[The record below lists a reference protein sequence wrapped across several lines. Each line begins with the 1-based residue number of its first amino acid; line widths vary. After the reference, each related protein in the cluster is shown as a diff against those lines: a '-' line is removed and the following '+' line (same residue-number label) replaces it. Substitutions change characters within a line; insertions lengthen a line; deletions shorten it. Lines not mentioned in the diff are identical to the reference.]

1 MLFGPTDEFRESVQ
15 RWIFGTAFGNGS
27 ATHWYLALAQDLL
40 HAMAQLWERHGW
52 ERVSGEASVAAIG
65 EEHDSG
71 LLDAARLPAEGSC
84 LRRAEGT

>member
-1 MLFGPTDEFRESVQ
+1 
-15 RWIFGTAFGNGS
+15 
-27 ATHWYLALAQDLL
+27 
-40 HAMAQLWERHGW
+40 MAQLWERHGW